1 MNDYQ
6 TSIGV
11 AKFVSFI
18 GWLAVIAG
26 IGLSLFLLAQGGMAP
41 LVVPS
46 AIIVALAG
54 LLLVIGG
61 QATRAT
67 MDNANY
73 SKQML
78 DEMRKNT

>member
-26 IGLSLFLLAQGGMAP
+26 IAGIGLPLFLLDQGGIAL

-46 AIIVALAG
+46 AIAVALVG

-61 QATRAT
+61 QATRAI

-73 SKQML
+73 SKQ
-78 DEMRKNT
+78 NA